1 MIISDMTDFI
11 KVTTCSETTHVSTKQ
26 RRAVIFASF
35 NYFSKKNSTK
45 VHKIWFFF
53 NISCLSCISCLSSHL
68 GDLISRKSVND
79 TNLDIA
85 Q

>member
-11 KVTTCSETTHVSTKQ
+11 KVITCSETSHVSTKQ
-26 RRAVIFASF
+26 RRAVIASF
-35 NYFSKKNSTK
+35 KYFSKKNSTK

-53 NISCLSCISCLSSHL
+53 NISCISCLSSHL
-68 GDLISRKSVND
+68 GDSISRKSVND